1 MTINESCDFFKNFQ
15 KIFNKLKTIKEV
27 GLGYITL
34 GQQSTTLS
42 GGEAQ
47 RIKLASELSK
57 KTLEILYIF
66 WMNQRQDFIFKILKC
81 FLK

>member
-1 MTINESCDFFKNFQ
+1 MNEGVIFFRKTYQ
-15 KIFNKLKTIKEV
+15 KFIKKLKTIQDV

-47 RIKLASELSK
+47 RIKLGVLSYQK
-57 KTLEILYIF
+57 EIQEILFTY
-66 WMNQRQDFIFKILKC
+66 
-81 FLK
+81 

>member
-1 MTINESCDFFKNFQ
+1 L
-15 KIFNKLKTIKEV
+15 KIFLKLHRKLKTIKDV

-47 RIKLASELSK
+47 RIKLGCRIIEK
-57 KTLEILYIF
+57 RYWKYILYF
-66 WMNQRQDFIFKILKC
+66 R
-81 FLK
+81 

>member
-1 MTINESCDFFKNFQ
+1 MTINQAVDFFQ
-15 KIFNKLKTIKEV
+15 HIPAIARKIKTLQEV

-47 RIKLASELSK
+47 RVKAG
-57 KTLEILYIF
+57 F
-66 WMNQRQDFIFKILKC
+66 
-81 FLK
+81 